1 MKYFVVEPEVA
12 GGLGDGT
19 EMDAST
25 HPPLVS
31 RLHYQLE
38 GWLGDVLLESFPCFI
53 VTRGA
58 KDKLLGLGAT
68 GARFAEVEVTKSEA
82 FDEIEPGRAIPEFAW
97 LQPIGEAEHD
107 DFGAAP
113 DGRLVVSERALEAL
127 HELQLSNALIEPLA
141 DELN

>member
-25 HPPLVS
+25 HPPIVS

-38 GWLGDVLLESFPCFI
+38 GWLGDVLLESYPCFI

-58 KDKLLGLGAT
+58 RDKLLSLIAT
-68 GARFAEVEVTKSEA
+68 GAHFAEVEVTKSEA
-82 FDEIEPGRAIPEFAW
+82 FDELEPGRVIPEFLW
-97 LQPIGEAEHD
+97 LQPTGEAGHD

-127 HELQLSNALIEPLA
+127 QELQFSNALVEPFT
-141 DELN
+141 NGSS